1 MNLLEIHAENR
12 QITTS
17 DPALLH
23 QSYVSK
29 LNLVE
34 AFEKLLMKKEVNDLI
49 MYNYTKFLQS
59 CCITTHIRT

>member
-1 MNLLEIHAENR
+1 METILNLLEIHAENR

-34 AFEKLLMKKEVNDLI
+34 IFEKLLMKKEVNI
-49 MYNYTKFLQS
+49 FKIYK
-59 CCITTHIRT
+59 